1 MMRADP
7 ILLARDAE
15 NLFWVARYMERV
27 ENLARL
33 IDVAQSFESPG
44 REAESWAALVAINA
58 DETNFATWLGT
69 DTGTGAES
77 DPMAVKRFYLLAQ
90 ENPTSIPACVEQART
105 LARTLRP
112 LISTEM
118 WRHINVMHRFVLRI
132 QPPDLEGD
140 SLSRLCTRLKEA
152 VQTHTG
158 VTEGTMYRDQ
168 GWQFYQL
175 GRQLERADQ
184 TTRLL
189 DIKYRLLVPREHE
202 ARRVTELTQ
211 WNAVLRAAAGYHA
224 FKRLSRGAFNVQDVA
239 EFLLRDPSFARSVLH
254 CVRRCE
260 THLDDLRRMHH
271 LSGIAPAIERAEY
284 LRATLLDPPMAGLL
298 AGDLHHYLD
307 RVQILPMDVA
317 SAIGRGFFR
326 NWQPPAL
333 IDQLDQYQG

>member
-1 MMRADP
+1 MIRADP

-15 NLFWVARYMERV
+15 NLFWVARCMERV
-27 ENLARL
+27 ENMARL

-58 DETNFATWLGT
+58 DEANFAVWRGVE
-69 DTGTGAES
+69 GEA
-77 DPMAVKRFYLLAQ
+77 DPLEVKRFYLLDAT
-90 ENPTSIPACVEQART
+90 NPTGIPACIEQART

-118 WRHINVMHRFVLRI
+118 WRHINVMHRFVQRI
-132 QPPDLEGD
+132 QPIELEGD
-140 SLSRLCTRLKEA
+140 LLSRLCTRLKEA

-175 GRQLERADQ
+175 GRQIERADQ

-239 EFLLRDPSFARSVLH
+239 EFLLRDPSFARSAVH

-260 THLDDLRRMHH
+260 AHLDDLRRLHH
-271 LSGIAPAIERAEY
+271 LPGIAPAIERAEY
-284 LRATLLDPPMAGLL
+284 LRAYLLEAPMARIL
-298 AGDLHHYLD
+298 AGDLHGYLD
-307 RVQILPMDVA
+307 RVQVLLMDLA
-317 SAIGRGFFR
+317 AAIGRGFFR
-326 NWQPPAL
+326 NWQPAAL
-333 IDQLDQYQG
+333 EIEMA